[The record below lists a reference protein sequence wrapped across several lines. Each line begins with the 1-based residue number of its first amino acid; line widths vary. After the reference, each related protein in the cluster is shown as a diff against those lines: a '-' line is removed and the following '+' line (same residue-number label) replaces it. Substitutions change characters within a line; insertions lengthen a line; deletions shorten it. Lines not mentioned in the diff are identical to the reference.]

1 MATSLHQETQEG
13 DTTMQSI
20 RLIKGE
26 AIHTQERGG
35 AADGVAQIAWA
46 IRADESAP
54 LPCGFGRWH
63 DAVCEPKTLD
73 YDEVILVLE
82 GVFGVESDDGTRI
95 EGRAGDVI
103 EIVRG
108 ATVRYFGTH
117 AKLFFVT
124 R

>member
-1 MATSLHQETQEG
+1 
-13 DTTMQSI
+13 MQSI
-20 RLIKGE
+20 RMIKGDSIRTE
-26 AIHTQERGG
+26 DRGG
-35 AADGVAQIAWA
+35 AADGIAEISWA
-46 IRADESAP
+46 ISDHEGAK

-63 DAVCEPKTLD
+63 EALCEPKTLT

-82 GVFGVESDDGTRI
+82 GVFGVEASDGTHV

-103 EIVRG
+103 ELRKG

-124 R
+124 N

>member
-1 MATSLHQETQEG
+1 
-13 DTTMQSI
+13 MQSI

-26 AIHTQERGG
+26 AIQTQARGG
-35 AADGVAQIAWA
+35 ATDGVAQIAWA
-46 IRADESAP
+46 IPDDQGAP
-54 LPCGFGRWH
+54 LPCGFGRLH
-63 DAVCEPKTLD
+63 EALCEPKTLD

-82 GVFGVESDDGTRI
+82 GVLGVEAGDGTRI

-108 ATVRYFGTH
+108 TTIRYSGTH